1 MRHRLVA
8 AASVALGL
16 ALLAPPAEAVRS
28 ALRVYTSRD
37 GLPQLQVTALCQ
49 DRSGYLW
56 VGTLAGGVGRYDGR
70 RFEIADAAT
79 GLPGS
84 SIASISCGTGG
95 DVFVGTTNGGAV
107 FSGGVWSTLPA
118 PPGPAPAVNALL
130 SLEDG
135 RVFAAASGGLFVARS
150 PGAPWESVP
159 AVGGLE
165 GAEAVTLHRT
175 ADETLWVG
183 TARGLGRMLPG
194 GALTRYASGD
204 LPRGSASVV
213 VSGRNGGLLVGLAEV
228 GLFAL
233 DPATGAA
240 QRVGDDEMPGRNVS
254 GLVHEPDGDGTWIAT
269 SDRGAFR
276 WDGRSGFERLGP
288 SEGLPDARVWSLLVD
303 REGIVW
309 LGTDSGLA
317 KRGPTAFH
325 TFGPEDGLPEASPLY
340 GMAETPGGVLWFGA
354 HDRGLLRRNPDG
366 TFRLFTARDGLPHT
380 EVRSFCVTPDGDL
393 VATTFRGA
401 VRIAGE
407 RVLPFRLPEGAPR
420 AIDKIAFRPD
430 GTLLLGSAR
439 QGLFVLRQGALSRLG
454 PPVGDSVSVIHVGR
468 RGTVWVGGP
477 GWGAVALRDD
487 APPQAL
493 GTAEGLPSNVVTS
506 ILEDRR
512 GGLWIA
518 TDRGLFHRTREGVA
532 RVLDARSGLPDSYV
546 YWVGEEADG
555 HVWTG
560 TNRGAARIA
569 PSGEMRV
576 FTTNDGLGSDECNE
590 DGFFADS
597 KGRVW
602 ITTDGLSLFRGLPA
616 PRRSVLPLVAVSEVR
631 VGATRIAAS
640 RVVELPA
647 RHEPLTFR
655 FAALSFLDEEA
666 TRFRYR
672 LVGLSDSWT
681 TVEPGQSETTYGGL
695 GPGSYFFEV
704 TATTVDGRQPAAP
717 ASVRVSVARPWWW
730 RLPVVLGGLAAV
742 LAILAVVFRIRER
755 RLVVA
760 RTRLEKT
767 VAERTEELRHL
778 NAQLTELAITDSLT
792 GLPNRRAILDS
803 ASEAFSLARRRR
815 VPLALAMIDFD
826 HFKEINDTLGHA
838 EGDRLLV
845 EGTRRMLE
853 GLRTEDDLG
862 RYGGEE
868 FLAIFPMTDA
878 EGAESVGERLRRA
891 VFAVHLSA
899 PVLGATTRDRA
910 SVSVGVATLAEGDTS
925 LDVLL
930 RRADAALYEAKQ
942 SGRNRVVVR

>member
-16 ALLAPPAEAVRS
+16 ALHAPPAVAVRS

-49 DRSGYLW
+49 DRAGFVW

-70 RFEIADAAT
+70 RFEVTDAAS

-84 SIASISCGTGG
+84 SIESVTCGAGG
-95 DVFVGTTNGGAV
+95 EVFVGTTNGGAV
-107 FSGGVWSTLPA
+107 FSGGAWSSLPA
-118 PPGPAPAVNALL
+118 PPGPAPAVNELL
-130 SLEDG
+130 ALEDG
-135 RVFAAASGGLFVARS
+135 RLFAAASGGLFVARS
-150 PGAPWESVP
+150 PGAPWEKVP
-159 AVGGLE
+159 AAGGLE
-165 GAEAVTLHRT
+165 GAEAVSLHRS
-175 ADETLWVG
+175 DDGTLWVG
-183 TARGLGRMLPG
+183 TGRGLGRVLPG
-194 GALTRYASGD
+194 GALTGFSSSD
-204 LPRGSASVV
+204 LPRGSATVV
-213 VSGRNGGLLVGLAEV
+213 VPARKGGLLVGLAEV
-228 GLFAL
+228 GLFSL
-233 DPATGAA
+233 DPETGAA
-240 QRVGDDEMPGRNVS
+240 ARVGDDAVPGRNVS
-254 GLVHEPDGDGTWIAT
+254 QVVHEPDGEGTWIAT

-276 WDGRSGFERLGP
+276 WDGRSGFERFGP
-288 SEGLPDARVWSLLVD
+288 SEGLPDVRVWSLLVD

-317 KRGPTAFH
+317 KKGPAAFH

-354 HDRGLLRRNPDG
+354 HDRGLLRRSPDG
-366 TFRLFTARDGLPHT
+366 AYRLFTSRDGLPHS
-380 EVRSFCVTPDGDL
+380 EVRSFGVTPGGDL
-393 VATTFRGA
+393 VAATFRGA
-401 VRIAGE
+401 VRIAGD

-420 AIDKIAFRPD
+420 AIDKIAWRPD

-439 QGLFVLRQGALSRLG
+439 QGLFQVRGDALSRIG

-493 GTAEGLPSNVVTS
+493 GTKEGLPSNVVTS

-518 TDRGLFHRTREGVA
+518 TDRGVFHRTREGAV

-555 HVWTG
+555 HVWAG
-560 TNRGAARIA
+560 TNRGATRIA

-576 FTTNDGLGSDECNE
+576 FTTNDGLGSDECND

-597 KGRVW
+597 RGRVW

-616 PRRSVLPLVAVSEVR
+616 PRRSVPPLVAVSEVR
-631 VGATRIAAS
+631 VGTTRVVPS
-640 RVVELPA
+640 RLVELPA

-655 FAALSFLDEEA
+655 FAALSFLDEVA

-681 TVEPGQSETTYGGL
+681 VAEPGQSETTYGGL
-695 GPGSYFFEV
+695 GPGSYLFEV
-704 TATTVDGRQPAAP
+704 TATTVDGREPDLP
-717 ASVRVSVARPWWW
+717 ASVRVSVAHPWWG
-730 RLPVVLGGLAAV
+730 RLPVVLGA
-742 LAILAVVFRIRER
+742 LAVVFAGLALVLRVRER
-755 RLVVA
+755 ALVAA
-760 RTRLEKT
+760 RARLEKT
-767 VAERTEELRHL
+767 VAERTEELRNL
-778 NAQLTELAITDSLT
+778 NAQLTELAITDPLT
-792 GLPNRRAILDS
+792 GLPNRRSILDS
-803 ASEAFSLARRRR
+803 ASDAFSLARRRR
-815 VPLALAMIDFD
+815 LPLALAMIDFD
-826 HFKEINDTLGHA
+826 HFKAINDTLGHA

-853 GLRTEDDLG
+853 GLRSEDDLG

-868 FLAIFPMTDA
+868 FLAVFPMTDA
-878 EGAESVGERLRRA
+878 EGAASAGERLRRA

-899 PVLGATTRDRA
+899 PVPGATTRDRA
-910 SVSVGVATLAEGDTS
+910 SVSVGIATLGVGDTS
-925 LDVLL
+925 LDGLL
-930 RRADAALYEAKQ
+930 RRADEALYEAKQ

>member
-1 MRHRLVA
+1 VRHPFFA
-8 AASVALGL
+8 AASIVLFL
-16 ALLAPPAEAVRS
+16 AFPAPPAEAVRS
-28 ALRVYTSRD
+28 ALRVYTPRD

-70 RFEIADAAT
+70 RFETVDAAT

-84 SIASISCGTGG
+84 SIASVSCSAGG

-107 FSGGVWSTLPA
+107 YSGGAWSTLAA
-118 PPGPAPAVNALL
+118 PPGPTPAVNALL
-130 SLEDG
+130 ALEDG
-135 RVFAAASGGLFVARS
+135 RLFAAAAGGLFVAPS
-150 PGAPWESVP
+150 PDAPWDAVP
-159 AVGGLE
+159 TVAGLE
-165 GAEAVTLHRT
+165 GAEAVALHRT
-175 ADETLWVG
+175 SDGTLWVG
-183 TARGLGRMLPG
+183 TVRGLGRMLPG
-194 GALTRYASGD
+194 GALTRYASSD
-204 LPRGSASVV
+204 LPRGSASVIAP
-213 VSGRNGGLLVGLAEV
+213 GRKGGLLVGIAEF
-228 GLFAL
+228 GLFSL

-240 QRVGDDEMPGRNVS
+240 VRVGDDVVPGRNVS

-276 WDGRSGFERLGP
+276 WDGRTGFEHLGP
-288 SEGLPDARVWSLLVD
+288 SEGLPDARVWSVLVD

-309 LGTDSGLA
+309 MGTDSGLA
-317 KRGPTAFH
+317 KRGATAFR

-366 TFRLFTARDGLPHT
+366 TFRLFTNRDGLPHT

-401 VRIAGE
+401 VRIAGD

-420 AIDKIAFRPD
+420 AIDKIAFRAD

-439 QGLFVLRQGALSRLG
+439 QGLFVVREGALSRIG
-454 PPVGDSVSVIHVGR
+454 PPVGDSVSVIHAGR
-468 RGTVWVGGP
+468 RGTVWIGGP

-512 GGLWIA
+512 DGLWIA
-518 TDRGLFHRTREGVA
+518 TDRGVFHRTREGAV

-546 YWVGEEADG
+546 YWIGEEADG
-555 HVWTG
+555 HVWAG

-569 PSGEMRV
+569 PSGEVRV

-597 KGRVW
+597 QGRVW

-616 PRRSVLPLVAVSEVR
+616 PRRSVTPLVAVSEVR
-631 VGATRIAAS
+631 VGATRVVPS
-640 RVVELPA
+640 RLVELPA

-655 FAALSFLDEEA
+655 FAALSFLDEAA

-672 LVGLSDSWT
+672 LVGLSDSWIA
-681 TVEPGQSETTYGGL
+681 VEPGQSETTYGGL
-695 GPGSYFFEV
+695 GPGSYLFEV
-704 TATTVDGRQPAAP
+704 TATTVDGREPDSP
-717 ASVRVSVARPWWW
+717 ASVRVNVASPWWG
-730 RLPVVLGGLAAV
+730 RLPVVLGGLAA
-742 LAILAVVFRIRER
+742 AFAGLAVVLRGRER
-755 RLVVA
+755 RLVEA
-760 RTRLEKT
+760 RRRLEKT
-767 VAERTEELRHL
+767 VAERTEELRTL
-778 NAQLTELAITDSLT
+778 NAQLTELAITDPLT
-792 GLPNRRAILDS
+792 GLPNRRSILDS

-815 VPLALAMIDFD
+815 IPLALAMIDFD
-826 HFKEINDTLGHA
+826 HFKAINDTLGHA

-868 FLAIFPMTDA
+868 FLAVFPLTDA
-878 EGAESVGERLRRA
+878 EGAASVGERLRRA

-899 PVLGATTRDRA
+899 PVPGATTRDRA
-910 SVSVGVATLAEGDTS
+910 SVSVGVATLREEDTS
-925 LDVLL
+925 LDGLL

-942 SGRNRVVVR
+942 AGRNRVVVR

>member
-1 MRHRLVA
+1 VRHRLFA
-8 AASVALGL
+8 AASIALFL
-16 ALLAPPAEAVRS
+16 AFPAPPAEAVRS
-28 ALRVYTSRD
+28 ALRVYTPRD

-56 VGTLAGGVGRYDGR
+56 VGTLAGGLGRYDGR
-70 RFEIADAAT
+70 RFEIVDAAT

-84 SIASISCGTGG
+84 SVESVSCSAGG
-95 DVFVGTTNGGAV
+95 DVFVGTSNGGALY
-107 FSGGVWSTLPA
+107 SGGAWSTLPA
-118 PPGPAPAVNALL
+118 TPGPAPSVNELL
-130 SLEDG
+130 PLEDG
-135 RVFAAASGGLFVARS
+135 RLLAAASGGLFVARS

-165 GAEAVTLHRT
+165 GAEAVALHRT
-175 ADETLWVG
+175 ADGTLWVG
-183 TARGLGRMLPG
+183 TARGLGRLLPG
-194 GALTRYASGD
+194 GALTRYAAGG

-213 VSGRNGGLLVGLAEV
+213 APGREGGLLVGLAEV

-233 DPATGAA
+233 DPATGATL
-240 QRVGDDEMPGRNVS
+240 RVGDDAVPGRNVS
-254 GLVHEPDGDGTWIAT
+254 GVVHEPGGEGTWIAT

-276 WDGRSGFERLGP
+276 WDGRSGFERLGA
-288 SEGLPDARVWSLLVD
+288 SEGLPDSRVWSLLVD

-354 HDRGLLRRNPDG
+354 HDRGLLRRSPDG
-366 TFRLFTARDGLPHT
+366 TFRHFTVRDGLPHA
-380 EVRSFCVTPDGDL
+380 EVRSFCATPDGDL

-407 RVLPFRLPEGAPR
+407 RVLPFRLPQGAPR

-439 QGLFVLRQGALSRLG
+439 QGLFLVRDGTLSRIG
-454 PPVGDSVSVIHVGR
+454 SPVGDSVSVIHVGR

-477 GWGAVALRDD
+477 GWGAVALRED
-487 APPQAL
+487 APPQVL
-493 GTAEGLPSNVVTS
+493 GTAEGLPSSFVTS

-512 GGLWIA
+512 EGLWIA
-518 TDRGLFHRTREGVA
+518 TDRGVFHRTREGSV

-555 HVWTG
+555 HVWAG
-560 TNRGAARIA
+560 TNRGAARLA
-569 PSGEMRV
+569 PTGEMRV

-597 KGRVW
+597 QGRVW

-616 PRRSVLPLVAVSEVR
+616 ARRAVPPLVSVSEVR
-631 VGATRIAAS
+631 VGATRIASS
-640 RVVELPA
+640 RAVDLPA

-655 FAALSFLDEEA
+655 FAALSFLDEAA

-672 LVGLSDSWT
+672 LVGLSDSWIA
-681 TVEPGQSETTYGGL
+681 VEPGQSETTYGGL
-695 GPGSYFFEV
+695 GPGSYLFEV
-704 TATTVDGRQPAAP
+704 TATTVDGREPDAP
-717 ASVRVSVARPWWW
+717 ATVRVSVARPWWW
-730 RLPVVLGGLAAV
+730 RLPAVLGGLAVAF
-742 LAILAVVFRIRER
+742 AGLAVVLRVRER
-755 RLVVA
+755 RLVAA
-760 RTRLEKT
+760 RKRLEKT

-778 NAQLTELAITDSLT
+778 NAQLTELAITDPLT
-792 GLPNRRAILDS
+792 GLPNRRSILDS

-815 VPLALAMIDFD
+815 LPLALAMIDFD
-826 HFKEINDTLGHA
+826 HFKTINDTLGHA

-845 EGTRRMLE
+845 EGARRMLE
-853 GLRTEDDLG
+853 VLRTEDVLG

-868 FLAIFPMTDA
+868 FLAVFPLTDA
-878 EGAESVGERLRRA
+878 DGAASVGERLRRA
-891 VFAVHLSA
+891 VLSVHLVS
-899 PVLGATTRDRA
+899 PVPGETTRDRV
-910 SVSVGVATLAEGDTS
+910 SVSVGVATLGEEDTS

-930 RRADAALYEAKQ
+930 RRADAALYEAKRA
-942 SGRNRVVVR
+942 GRNRVVAR